1 MAIQS
6 EKPQDIPF
14 GNVVLDDTT
23 CHEARPGEVLGNYAF
38 RAFGGAGLEL
48 RTGGA
53 ADAFET
59 DTGCRGTRRG
69 TASTRA

>member
-6 EKPQDIPF
+6 EKPQDTPF